1 VAEIFSGADRPRGN
15 TRGVGRPVQ
24 SARMDHFSYSQ
35 EGRLLVEGLDV
46 GALADRFGTPLYV
59 YSGAT
64 FRHHAA
70 RLREAFAPVR
80 AEMHFAVKAC
90 HNVHIL
96 RLLVGEGL
104 GMDVVSGGEL
114 ARAQAAGC
122 PMERVSFA
130 GVGKTETEIEAGL
143 RGRIAHFN
151 VESGEELGRLV
162 NVAARLGVVARYC
175 LRINPN
181 VDARTHKYTTTG
193 KDENKFGVD
202 PDTAMSLV
210 ARFAGVKSARF
221 AGFHVHL
228 GSPIYST
235 EPYEAM
241 LGVMLGLV
249 ARAESLG
256 HRVEVLNLGGGF
268 GADYVTGRTPTAADF
283 ARVMVPPLMPL
294 VSRAEPVRIVLEPG
308 RFIAANAGIL
318 VTTVQ
323 YVKAGRA
330 RTFAIADAG
339 MQTLIRPAL
348 YEAFHFV
355 WPIAVE
361 PGMVPNVRAER
372 VDLPGLVK
380 YDVVGPV
387 CESGD
392 FLAQGREMPRVKAGD
407 RLAVFTAGAYGMTM
421 TSTYND
427 QPRPAEVLADGGAA
441 RLIRRRETIA
451 ELLAQEEGL

>member
-1 VAEIFSGADRPRGN
+1 
-15 TRGVGRPVQ
+15 
-24 SARMDHFSYSQ
+24 
-35 EGRLLVEGLDV
+35 
-46 GALADRFGTPLYV
+46 
-59 YSGAT
+59 
-64 FRHHAA
+64 
-70 RLREAFAPVR
+70 
-80 AEMHFAVKAC
+80 
-90 HNVHIL
+90 
-96 RLLVGEGL
+96 
-104 GMDVVSGGEL
+104 
-114 ARAQAAGC
+114 
-122 PMERVSFA
+122 
-130 GVGKTETEIEAGL
+130 VGKTEAEIEAGL
-143 RGRIAHFN
+143 NLGVAAFN

-162 NVAARLGVVARYC
+162 NIAERLGKAAAYC

-202 PDTAMSLV
+202 PEAAMNLL

-221 AGFHVHL
+221 AGFHAHL

-235 EPYEAM
+235 EPYAKM
-241 LGVMLGLV
+241 LDVMLGLV

-268 GADYVTGRTPTAADF
+268 GADYVTGRTPTAAEY

-294 VSRAEPVRIVLEPG
+294 VSRAEPVKIVLEPG
-308 RFIAANAGIL
+308 RFIAGNAGIL

-323 YVKAGRA
+323 YVKSGRE

-355 WPIAVE
+355 WPIEVE
-361 PGMVPNVRAER
+361 PAMVPSVRAER
-372 VDLPGLVK
+372 VEMPGLVK

-427 QPRPAEVLADGGAA
+427 QPRPAEVLVDGGAA
-441 RLIRRRETIA
+441 RLVRRRETVA
-451 ELLAQEEGL
+451 DLLAQEEGL

>member
-1 VAEIFSGADRPRGN
+1 
-15 TRGVGRPVQ
+15 
-24 SARMDHFSYSQ
+24 MDHFSYSTR
-35 EGRLLVEGLDV
+35 GGLMVEGLGV
-46 GALADRFGTPLYV
+46 GTLADRFGTPLYV

-64 FRHHAA
+64 LRHHAA

-80 AEMHFAVKAC
+80 ADLHFAVKAC
-90 HNVHIL
+90 HNLHIL

-104 GMDVVSGGEL
+104 GLDVVSGGEL
-114 ARAQAAGC
+114 ARARAAGC
-122 PMERVSFA
+122 PMDRVSFA
-130 GVGKTETEIEAGL
+130 GVGKTEAEIEAGL
-143 RGRIAHFN
+143 NLGVAAFN

-162 NVAARLGVVARYC
+162 NIAERLGKAAAYC

-202 PDTAMSLV
+202 PEAAMNLL

-221 AGFHVHL
+221 AGFHAHL

-235 EPYEAM
+235 EPYAKM
-241 LGVMLGLV
+241 LDVMLGLV

-268 GADYVTGRTPTAADF
+268 GADYVTGRTPTAAEY

-294 VSRAEPVRIVLEPG
+294 VSRAEPVKIVLEPG
-308 RFIAANAGIL
+308 RFIAGNAGIL

-323 YVKAGRA
+323 YVKSGRE

-355 WPIAVE
+355 WPIEVE
-361 PGMVPNVRAER
+361 PAMVPSVRAER
-372 VDLPGLVK
+372 VEMPGLVK

-427 QPRPAEVLADGGAA
+427 QPRPAEVLVDGGAA
-441 RLIRRRETIA
+441 RLVRRRETVA
-451 ELLAQEEGL
+451 DLLAQEEGL